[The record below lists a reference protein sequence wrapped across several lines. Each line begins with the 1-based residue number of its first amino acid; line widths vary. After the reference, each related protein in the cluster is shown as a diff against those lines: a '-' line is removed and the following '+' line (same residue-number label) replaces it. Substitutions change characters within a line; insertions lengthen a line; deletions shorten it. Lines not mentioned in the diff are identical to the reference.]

1 MRYTILFSIILFLL
15 CVGCNKDKFQ
25 TTPSLKFVKTNT
37 TQLQNQQLI
46 EFTLSFTDAEGDLT
60 DSIFVQ
66 EIVPGCP
73 GSNLQGLFPLPLFPT
88 SKNQKGDIKITFGYN
103 VNGYTSVSPQCP
115 PLNDTAT
122 FRFALKDKAQH
133 VSDTVSSPVIIIY
146 N

>member
-15 CVGCNKDKFQ
+15 CTGCKKDKFQ

-66 EIVPGCP
+66 EVVPGCP

-88 SKNQKGDIKITFGYN
+88 SKNQKGDIIVTFGYN
-103 VNGYTSVSPQCP
+103 DISPKCFP
-115 PLNDTAT
+115 ANDTAV
-122 FRFALKDKAQH
+122 FKFILKDKAQNI
-133 VSDTVSSPVIIIY
+133 SDTAVSEPIVII
-146 N
+146 NN